1 MYDTAGSERF
11 RSLTSNYYFKA
22 DAALLMY
29 SVDDSYSF
37 ERLQD
42 EIQNAARFVDPDDF
56 VWALIG
62 NKSDLTME
70 VDARLI
76 EARGEQL
83 HTNLKFF
90 TSAKTGENVLESLEA
105 VIKRVHEHRMS
116 RKLSTIPRGST
127 DSHIKLI
134 ISPSRS
140 KRKTCCSIQH

>member
-29 SVDDSYSF
+29 SVDDPYSF

-42 EIQNAARFVDPDDF
+42 EIQNAARFIDPDYF

-70 VDARLI
+70 VDARHI

-90 TSAKTGENVLESLEA
+90 TSAKTGENVLEALEA
-105 VIKRVHEHRMS
+105 VIKHVHEHRMS
-116 RKLSTIPRGST
+116 RKCSAVPRGSA

-134 ISPSRS
+134 VLPKS
-140 KRKTCCSIQH
+140 KRKTCC

>member
-42 EIQNAARFVDPDDF
+42 EIQNAARFTDPDYF

-70 VDARLI
+70 VDVRRI
-76 EARGEQL
+76 EARCEQL

-90 TSAKTGENVLESLEA
+90 TSAKTGENVLEALEA
-105 VIKRVHEHRMS
+105 VIKHVHEHKMS
-116 RKLSTIPRGST
+116 RKCSTVPRGSM

-134 ISPSRS
+134 ALPF
-140 KRKTCCSIQH
+140 KRKTCCSKQ

>member
-42 EIQNAARFVDPDDF
+42 EIQNAARFVDPDYF

-62 NKSDLTME
+62 NKSDLAME
-70 VDARLI
+70 VDARQI
-76 EARGEQL
+76 EARCEQL
-83 HTNLKFF
+83 HTELKFC
-90 TSAKTGENVLESLEA
+90 TSAKTGENVLEALEA
-105 VIKRVHEHRMS
+105 VIKHVHNRMS
-116 RKLSTIPRGST
+116 RKCSTVPRGST
-127 DSHIKLI
+127 DSHVKLI
-134 ISPSRS
+134 ILPS
-140 KRKTCCSIQH
+140 KRKTCCSIQ